1 MFSVANLCPIS
12 HAKLNSDPED
22 IIVKITANGAAIF
35 DHFHE
40 LKIFSDNQTLVNSK
54 LGSYIVKK
62 GKTKKIL
69 ANYPD
74 KQNRKKAFLSSAVGH
89 AVQRR
94 RCLHG
99 LCHGSQCPWLTSPVL
114 SASPAVA
121 RARRALNH
129 LHPLV
134 TSGSANNSVCFC
146 RELLLLWA
154 CPLHGT
160 ETVHGGTCGACTV
173 GCFQPG
179 YELWA
184 KR

>member
-1 MFSVANLCPIS
+1 M
-12 HAKLNSDPED
+12 E
-22 IIVKITANGAAIF
+22 ANGCRGERFKGVSQFFEARYIIQMNRHNLPFKTIILNTVTTLAPSV
-35 DHFHE
+35 DCNSS
-40 LKIFSDNQTLVNSK
+40 SDK
-54 LGSYIVKK
+54 RARK
-62 GKTKKIL
+62 
-69 ANYPD
+69 
-74 KQNRKKAFLSSAVGH
+74 RKKLFHAVGRRP
-89 AVQRR
+89 AVHRR

-99 LCHGSQCPWLTSPVL
+99 LCHGSQWPWLTSPVL

-134 TSGSANNSVCFC
+134 TSGSANNSVSFC

-173 GCFQPG
+173 GWFQPG